1 MSSLDIVQRYVLR
14 ASASTVKAVP
24 RSLVIEPLTVL
35 GVALMTG
42 MLKKVGHDTLAWVYY
57 PVHDRTGAEIHIYP

>member
-1 MSSLDIVQRYVLR
+1 MSSLDIVQRY
-14 ASASTVKAVP
+14 ASCISFNCEGSPQKFGHRT
-24 RSLVIEPLTVL
+24 IVL

-57 PVHDRTGAEIHIYP
+57 PVHDRTGAEIHTYP